1 MKLVVLVVGLLLAT
15 GSSLAAGSGIG
26 RIPEAS
32 GVRTC
37 AAAGNYW
44 PTETLA
50 VGGTTA
56 WVACKEQS
64 RLVRTAL
71 SGGRTTAAVALDGP
85 VIAVATG
92 LGSLWAL
99 DSRSMLYRLDAR
111 TGRVKR
117 RIPLGA
123 NAAYNIWIGGGSVWV
138 ADDQGGSVLRVSP
151 ATNRVVA
158 RIAVGDGPADMVFAG
173 SRGWVLTHRDNT
185 LYRID
190 TQTNKATRLA
200 PVGDADAA
208 AERLALLGGSL
219 WITGRG
225 LPLLEVDPESG
236 ATRRS
241 VDIGGTGIDVV
252 GAAGSLWIPV
262 RTAEVDRRGFP
273 TMTALRRVTPAGTV
287 PTAAT
292 AKGRVDVHGLVA
304 GKRAVWLVD
313 NTQGVLYRVPTT
325 ASP

>member
-1 MKLVVLVVGLLLAT
+1 MKLVALVMGLLLTTGLSLAT
-15 GSSLAAGSGIG
+15 GAGIG

-32 GVRTC
+32 GVGTC
-37 AAAGNYW
+37 AAAGPYW
-44 PTETLA
+44 PTETLV

-64 RLVRTAL
+64 RIVRAALPRGRRTAM
-71 SGGRTTAAVALDGP
+71 VALDGP

-99 DSRSMLYRLDAR
+99 DSRSTLYRLDAR
-111 TGRVKR
+111 TARVKR
-117 RIPLGA
+117 RISLGA

-158 RIAVGDGPADMVFAG
+158 HIAVGDGPADMVFAG
-173 SRGWVLTHRDNT
+173 SSGWVVTHRDNT

-190 TQTNKATRLA
+190 TRANTAKRLA
-200 PVGDADAA
+200 TVGDAGAA

-219 WITGRG
+219 WVTGRG

-236 ATRRS
+236 AIRKS

-273 TMTALRRVTPAGTV
+273 TMTALRRVTPAGAVT
-287 PTAAT
+287 TAAT
-292 AKGRVDVHGLVA
+292 TRGRVDVHGFVA
-304 GKRAVWLVD
+304 AKRAVWIVD
-313 NTQGVLYRVPTT
+313 TTQGVLYRIPT
-325 ASP
+325 

>member
-1 MKLVVLVVGLLLAT
+1 M
-15 GSSLAAGSGIG
+15 
-26 RIPEAS
+26 
-32 GVRTC
+32 
-37 AAAGNYW
+37 
-44 PTETLA
+44 
-50 VGGTTA
+50 
-56 WVACKEQS
+56 
-64 RLVRTAL
+64 
-71 SGGRTTAAVALDGP
+71 ALDGP

-99 DSRSMLYRLDAR
+99 DSRSTLYRLDAR

-151 ATNRVVA
+151 TTSRVVA

-173 SRGWVLTHRDNT
+173 SRGWVLTHRDNI
-185 LYRID
+185 LYRIN
-190 TQTNKATRLA
+190 TQANKATRLA
-200 PVGDADAA
+200 TVGDADAA

-287 PTAAT
+287 TTAAT
-292 AKGRVDVHGLVA
+292 AMGRVDVHGLVA
-304 GKRAVWLVD
+304 ANGAVWLVD
-313 NTQGVLYRVPTT
+313 NTQGVLYRIPT
-325 ASP
+325 